1 MDTPFNLFGPAHVG
15 AMITTFVVAIALSL
29 ALHRRR
35 SPTLEHG
42 IRVGLAAFLVVAT
55 TAHVFWVLDH
65 REVTVWEFLP
75 LHLCDLCIFVA
86 LYALATKQ
94 RLAAE
99 TLYFWTCSGT
109 LLAMMLPAC
118 ETGFPTSRFFIYF
131 SLHGGIIVVAVFL
144 VYALGLRPDRRSPL
158 RAFAITRTYTAIIE
172 AVRTVILE
180 NLDKDYEEGM
190 MWGMIGYAV
199 PHRVWPLGYHCDP
212 EKPLMMAALSASS
225 SARRCGWSSPGSA
238 IFRSSFKSCSSC
250 TKP

>member
-1 MDTPFNLFGPAHVG
+1 METPFDLFGPAHIG
-15 AMITTFVVAIALSL
+15 AMLMTFAVAIGLSL
-29 ALHRRR
+29 ALHRRP

-42 IRVGLAAFLVVAT
+42 IRIGLAGFLVLAT

-65 REVTVWEFLP
+65 RAVTVWEFLP
-75 LHLCDLCIFVA
+75 LHLCDLCIFVS

-131 SLHGGIIVVAVFL
+131 SLHGGIIIVAVFL

-158 RAFAITRTYTAIIE
+158 RAFGITLVYTAIIAGVNFATGQNYLFLAHKPPQKTLLDYLGPWPVYIFVSLAIGLGLFYLLVLPFWRNE
-172 AVRTVILE
+172 AVRELP
-180 NLDKDYEEGM
+180 D
-190 MWGMIGYAV
+190 
-199 PHRVWPLGYHCDP
+199 
-212 EKPLMMAALSASS
+212 S
-225 SARRCGWSSPGSA
+225 
-238 IFRSSFKSCSSC
+238 RS
-250 TKP
+250 